1 MFKIEGEAG
10 LEYVLATLL
19 VIMIFRGSSAK
30 SVSLSGSFC
39 GLSFEAGFFA
49 PFSIDPLFCFHIEIH
64 STSLL

>member
-30 SVSLSGSFC
+30 SVSVSGSFC
-39 GLSFEAGFFA
+39 GLSFEAGFLL
-49 PFSIDPLFCFHIEIH
+49 PFQ
-64 STSLL
+64 